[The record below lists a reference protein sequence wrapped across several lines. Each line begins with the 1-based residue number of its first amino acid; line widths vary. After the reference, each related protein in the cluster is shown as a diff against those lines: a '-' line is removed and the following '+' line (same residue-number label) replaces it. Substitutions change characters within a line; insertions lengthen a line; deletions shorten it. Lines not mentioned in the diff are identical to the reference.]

1 MIVLHICQLHI
12 MPSILH
18 IILNTSNTLMSGVEL
33 MIGAKS
39 RKWVHQKQPT
49 NQPTN
54 YCNVQI
60 SKRIPDLCSVYTAEL
75 IALQLALNW
84 IRDVKPSNSAIFY
97 RFFNYLKSITEQKT
111 V

>member
-39 RKWVHQKQPT
+39 RMWVHQKPT
-49 NQPTN
+49 NQPIIVMSR
-54 YCNVQI
+54 YQKEFQIYVQYI
-60 SKRIPDLCSVYTAEL
+60 
-75 IALQLALNW
+75 QLN
-84 IRDVKPSNSAIFY
+84 
-97 RFFNYLKSITEQKT
+97 
-111 V
+111 